1 MLIEM
6 ALNNH
11 LSQELS
17 LSLSA
22 PPAAAAVLECIS
34 FVSSITELILL
45 HYRTRLTFP
54 FLPMPGRI
62 GQIEL
67 KDRWDISEDE
77 EEERRRP
84 GIDALESAVHEEAL
98 EEMTRKGMI
107 GQRDLD

>member
-1 MLIEM
+1 
-6 ALNNH
+6 
-11 LSQELS
+11 
-17 LSLSA
+17 
-22 PPAAAAVLECIS
+22 
-34 FVSSITELILL
+34 
-45 HYRTRLTFP
+45 
-54 FLPMPGRI
+54 MPGRI

-107 GQRDLD
+107 GQRYLDW